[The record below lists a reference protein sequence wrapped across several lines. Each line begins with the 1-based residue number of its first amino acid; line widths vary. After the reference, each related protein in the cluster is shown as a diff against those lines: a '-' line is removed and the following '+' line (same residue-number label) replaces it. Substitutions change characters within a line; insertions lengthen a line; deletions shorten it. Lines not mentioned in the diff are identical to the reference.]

1 MRRVYIN
8 QENVE
13 STLLV
18 NLKNDLLHP
27 KVVAVAIEEF
37 GKVLRSNLASLSGD
51 IGKMRQR
58 KEKLEGEIRN
68 LTKAIAESGHSRFIL
83 DEIALRERQLDAIT
97 DRLLSS
103 SPESVEARINEI
115 RDHVEQEIAGLS
127 DLLGSNPP
135 VAKQELHRHLNAISM
150 HPVKDNE
157 RGWYYEA
164 EGSWNLLGTDKKS
177 PHEEPE
183 AQDSNEGH
191 LRMVAGAGF
200 EPATFGL

>member
-1 MRRVYIN
+1 
-8 QENVE
+8 
-13 STLLV
+13 LV

-83 DEIALRERQLDAIT
+83 DEIALRERQMDAIT

-103 SPESVEARINEI
+103 SPESVAARINEI
-115 RDHVEQEIAGLS
+115 RNHVEQEIAGLS
-127 DLLGSNPP
+127 DLLSSNPP

-157 RGWYYEA
+157 RGWYY
-164 EGSWNLLGTDKKS
+164 
-177 PHEEPE
+177 
-183 AQDSNEGH
+183 
-191 LRMVAGAGF
+191 
-200 EPATFGL
+200 